1 MTRRMPRPDAILT
14 ALLLAP
20 LLLAPAMA
28 RAETVLE
35 LFTSQSCSSCPPADA
50 LLGELAKQPGV
61 LALSMH
67 VDYWNRTGWRDP
79 YSSAA
84 FTGRQHRYAAL
95 LHDDTVYTPELV
107 VNGRLGVVGS
117 DRAAVASAIASEQ
130 GSPQVSLSVR
140 REGAN
145 LVVEAGAGSGPATL
159 WLAGFDPHHETRV
172 GAGENGGRTLAE
184 TNIVRSLAASGD
196 WTGTAMQLMLPVPPG
211 ERAAV
216 FLQRADGRIIGAAS
230 LPPG

>member
-1 MTRRMPRPDAILT
+1 MTRCRPRHAVILA
-14 ALLLAP
+14 ALLLG
-20 LLLAPAMA
+20 PAAA

-61 LALSMH
+61 LALGLH

-84 FTGRQHRYAAL
+84 FTDRQRRYAAL
-95 LHDDTVYTPELV
+95 LHDDSVYTPELV
-107 VNGRLGVVGS
+107 VNGRQGVVGS
-117 DRAAVASAIASEQ
+117 DREAVAAAIASEQ
-130 GSPQVSLSVR
+130 GIPQVPLSVH
-140 REGAN
+140 REGGN
-145 LVVEAGAGSGPATL
+145 LVVEAGTGSGLATL

-172 GAGENGGRTLAE
+172 GAGENDGRSLTE

-196 WTGTAMQLMLPVPPG
+196 WSGTALHVSLPVPLG